1 MKEIS
6 CFPCRIFPRCVHPLR
21 RSLFRIDN
29 SSTTHTHG
37 FPFTDQK
44 KKFCKTNGKHLR
56 QGDVPDLNVLVAPLV
71 EQLNAAHLG
80 ESILGQHVVN
90 RSRVLDLDFP
100 VVRHY
105 GHLLSRGRVS

>member
-1 MKEIS
+1 M
-6 CFPCRIFPRCVHPLR
+6 F
-21 RSLFRIDN
+21 SLFVVPFFALTIPP
-29 SSTTHTHG
+29 THTRI
-37 FPFTDQK
+37 PFRRPK
-44 KKFCKTNGKHLR
+44 KSLQTNGKHLR

-71 EQLNAAHLG
+71 EQLDAAHLG